1 MSTVPDTQVIVIPSK
16 GDCGLDAAKL
26 NICESVNVTGV
37 GVTPLNGKLPVKR
50 QLLPVADCMLI
61 TIAPS
66 CLFKTRLPLV
76 NVVVK
81 ICITYVGISKS

>member
-1 MSTVPDTQVIVIPSK
+1 
-16 GDCGLDAAKL
+16 
-26 NICESVNVTGV
+26 
-37 GVTPLNGKLPVKR
+37 
-50 QLLPVADCMLI
+50 VADCMLI

-81 ICITYVGISKS
+81 ICITYVGITKSSSLNNCGNEIVST